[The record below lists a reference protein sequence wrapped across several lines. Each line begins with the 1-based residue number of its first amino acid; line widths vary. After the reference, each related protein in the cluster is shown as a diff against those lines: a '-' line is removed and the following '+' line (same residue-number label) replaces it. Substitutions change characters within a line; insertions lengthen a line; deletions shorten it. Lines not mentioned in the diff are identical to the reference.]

1 MLQYCSVF
9 RDGLCAAVRWR
20 RCSQHVVH
28 LVCGPLSHVLLL
40 VRQPWAAFMLH
51 GCFNVSTQAHLLSDY
66 STFCTCWHHFQAFL
80 LCQLLFS
87 ASLLSRWFNIA
98 SLTLRS
104 WQWGGQSMMT
114 VLHWGGVLHV
124 AWWLKLWWRF
134 SKQQMDEGPDVFLR
148 SCVGSLLFL
157 RTCFQGE
164 IKKLRGSLFPFKEA
178 IKKWGSDQEFG
189 TNLYMYMFVCC
200 TQ

>member
-28 LVCGPLSHVLLL
+28 LVCKPLSHVLLL

-87 ASLLSRWFNIA
+87 ASLLSRWFNVA

-114 VLHWGGVLHV
+114 VLHWGGVPPLLHWCCVWCCMV
-124 AWWLKLWWRF
+124 AQIMMTLQQTADGWR
-134 SKQQMDEGPDVFLR
+134 SR
-148 SCVGSLLFL
+148 CVSQVLCRLLV
-157 RTCFQGE
+157 E
-164 IKKLRGSLFPFKEA
+164 PFPV
-178 IKKWGSDQEFG
+178 S
-189 TNLYMYMFVCC
+189 
-200 TQ
+200 

>member
-114 VLHWGGVLHV
+114 VLHWGGCLYCTGVVFAIRCFPNGVACCMVAQIMMALQQTADGWRSRCVSQVLCRLLV
-124 AWWLKLWWRF
+124 
-134 SKQQMDEGPDVFLR
+134 GP
-148 SCVGSLLFL
+148 
-157 RTCFQGE
+157 
-164 IKKLRGSLFPFKEA
+164 FPV
-178 IKKWGSDQEFG
+178 S
-189 TNLYMYMFVCC
+189 
-200 TQ
+200 

>member
-9 RDGLCAAVRWR
+9 KDGLCAAVRWR

-40 VRQPWAAFMLH
+40 VHQPWAAFMLH

-87 ASLLSRWFNIA
+87 ASLLSRGFNIA

-114 VLHWGGVLHV
+114 VLHWGGEGLPLLHWCCFCNQVLSKWCCMV
-124 AWWLKLWWRF
+124 AQIMMTLQQTADGWR
-134 SKQQMDEGPDVFLR
+134 SR
-148 SCVGSLLFL
+148 CVSQVLCRLLV
-157 RTCFQGE
+157 E
-164 IKKLRGSLFPFKEA
+164 PFPV
-178 IKKWGSDQEFG
+178 S
-189 TNLYMYMFVCC
+189 
-200 TQ
+200 

>member
-104 WQWGGQSMMT
+104 WHWGGQSMMT
-114 VLHWGGVLHV
+114 VLHGGGVACCMV
-124 AWWLKLWWRF
+124 AQIMMALQQTSDGWR
-134 SKQQMDEGPDVFLR
+134 SRCVSQVLCRLLVGP
-148 SCVGSLLFL
+148 
-157 RTCFQGE
+157 
-164 IKKLRGSLFPFKEA
+164 FPV
-178 IKKWGSDQEFG
+178 S
-189 TNLYMYMFVCC
+189 
-200 TQ
+200 

>member
-1 MLQYCSVF
+1 MGNRPENWDLCSST
-9 RDGLCAAVRWR
+9 AA
-20 RCSQHVVH
+20 CSGMA
-28 LVCGPLSHVLLL
+28 CVLLSDGGAVHSMWYIWSVGHSPMCCCWSVSHEQL
-40 VRQPWAAFMLH
+40 SCCMDVLM
-51 GCFNVSTQAHLLSDY
+51 STQAHLLSDY

-114 VLHWGGVLHV
+114 VLHWGGCLYCTGVVFAIRCFPNGV

-148 SCVGSLLFL
+148 SCVGSLLDLFL
-157 RTCFQGE
+157 FL
-164 IKKLRGSLFPFKEA
+164 K
-178 IKKWGSDQEFG
+178 
-189 TNLYMYMFVCC
+189 NLLSRWN
-200 TQ
+200 